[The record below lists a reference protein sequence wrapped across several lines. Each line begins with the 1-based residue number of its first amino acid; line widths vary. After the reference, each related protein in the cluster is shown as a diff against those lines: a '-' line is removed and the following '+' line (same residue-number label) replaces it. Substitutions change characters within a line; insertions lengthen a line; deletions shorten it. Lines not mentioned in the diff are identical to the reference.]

1 MELVEEQQDNH
12 TNIFMVISHRFEGF
26 PNIVCSGNKM
36 CQLPCQIGKKSF
48 QLKELRQ
55 KYHQGYLV
63 YLIQSKR
70 VSTKTLKGNSIRVNE
85 KFLIETIKET
95 PF

>member
-1 MELVEEQQDNH
+1 MKLIKEQQDNH

-36 CQLPCQIGKKSF
+36 YQLPCQIGKKSF

-70 VSTKTLKGNSIRVNE
+70 VSTKTLKENSIKAKER
-85 KFLIETIKET
+85 FLIETIKEI